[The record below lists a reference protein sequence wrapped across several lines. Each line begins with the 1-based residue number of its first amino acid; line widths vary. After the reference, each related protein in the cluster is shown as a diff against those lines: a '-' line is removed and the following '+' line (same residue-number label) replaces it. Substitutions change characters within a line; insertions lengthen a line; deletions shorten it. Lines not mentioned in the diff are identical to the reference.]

1 MSNETIEKLKLEFSE
16 LRKNVTDFLKV
27 GKHKLKFGEMMTADG
42 KVLSYDGDLAE
53 GSAVMIDGAAAA
65 DGAYTLEDGTVCNV
79 KDGKVESLVA
89 PTQAAATTPAPDA
102 FAEKFSAIEKRIAD
116 FETKYEEANGN
127 IASQFE
133 VLGKTLAS
141 ITEQMGKQLEV
152 VSQFAAMSPDPGE
165 KPTNRKLEK
174 IEKNVAAA
182 KLVDQMLE
190 EINKQKN

>member
-1 MSNETIEKLKLEFSE
+1 MSNETIDKLKLEFAA
-16 LRKNVTDFLKV
+16 LTKMVKDV
-27 GKHKLKFGEMMTADG
+27 IGKKQTLKFGEMMTADG

-53 GSAVMIDGAAAA
+53 GVAVMIDGGPAA

-79 KDGKVESLVA
+79 KDGKIESLVA
-89 PTQAAATTPAPDA
+89 PTENKDEA
-102 FAEKFSAIEKRIAD
+102 FADKFAAMEKRFTD
-116 FETKYEEANGN
+116 FEAKYEEGNTN
-127 IASQFE
+127 IATQFE
-133 VLGKTLAS
+133 ALSKTLTA

-152 VSQFAAMSPDPGE
+152 VGQFAAQTPDPIE

-182 KLVDQMLE
+182 RLVDQMLE